1 MRIPVQP
8 CIINGNGSNV
18 TAYDLYL
25 SKNLNI
31 NTTTT
36 INRLVVIIGRKRATQ
51 ELVVNKTV
59 SLPLSIVNEILNESE
74 VMGKDFSG
82 TLVTLLRI
90 GLSVRKD
97 QQLRAAEEV
106 EREVKRLSGRA

>member
-1 MRIPVQP
+1 M
-8 CIINGNGSNV
+8 
-18 TAYDLYL
+18 
-25 SKNLNI
+25 
-31 NTTTT
+31 
-36 INRLVVIIGRKRATQ
+36 VIIGRKRATQ

-59 SLPLSIVNEILNESE
+59 SLPLSLVNEILNESE

-97 QQLRAAEEV
+97 QQLRAAEEI
-106 EREVKRLSGRA
+106 EREVKRLSGRP

>member
-1 MRIPVQP
+1 MRIPVQH

-97 QQLRAAEEV
+97 QQIRAAEEV